1 MLITVDRLVGL
12 QNLLLKYCTRIEW
25 KATLTDGTT
34 VTFDSFE
41 EMKNNSNFGRAKIL
55 GITAF
60 GRSDDFKTIINVT
73 LSREYPTLKRFGD
86 CSFKFDSEDQHTVF
100 RNEIENFFDK
110 CVEGELSYQTGRWI
124 SVLLLLGIVLFAT
137 FSLFQIP
144 TEKTILTGVFVF
156 MLTGFTLW
164 LSIMVSTKVW
174 DHIFPSIVFAIGEEE
189 KRYEKRKKTF
199 SSIFWCVIVAA
210 IVAIVVNRYL

>member
-1 MLITVDRLVGL
+1 MLITVERLVEL
-12 QNLLLKYCTRIEW
+12 QNLLSKYCTRIDW
-25 KATLTDGTT
+25 IATLTDGTT

-41 EMKNNSNFGRAKIL
+41 EMKNYSNFGRAKIL
-55 GITAF
+55 GIKAF

-73 LSREYPTLKRFGD
+73 ISREYPTLKRFGE

-110 CVEGELSYQTGRWI
+110 CVEGELPYQTGRWI
-124 SVLLLLGIVLFAT
+124 SVLVLLGVVLFAT

-144 TEKTILTGVFVF
+144 TEKTVLTSVFVF
-156 MLTGFTLW
+156 ILTGFTLW

-174 DHIFPSIVFAIGEEE
+174 DHIFPSIVFAVGEEE
-189 KRYEKRKKTF
+189 KRYEKHKKTI
-199 SSIFWCVIVAA
+199 SSIFWGVIIAA
-210 IVAIVVNRYL
+210 IVAIVVNRFF